1 MRAMPRL
8 LFATG
13 LLLLLGLGTASA
25 ANIGP
30 DDRQVSFTGLPD
42 TPTTDAVSPAVT
54 FDPLLQ
60 RYLTVWSSDETDG
73 VFRIRGRLLSG
84 ASGEGVG
91 ESFFISPDQGPLA
104 DAREPVV
111 AFDPNSGN
119 YLVVWSS
126 DGLQDG
132 AFEIMGQAVSGQ
144 GQLVGPVRR
153 LSDMGTNDSDV
164 TFDAV
169 DPDLTWVAGA
179 GEMVVVWSGDD
190 DVGTWA
196 DGHMEIY
203 GQRIAGATGGEVGT
217 NDFLISNGVDTFEVF
232 DAYEP
237 AVTAGGGGGVYA
249 VAWESDLFD
258 DGAHTP
264 EVFVQIMDLNTAVGT
279 AVMISYMGLSY
290 VDPYTANNPDLIYA
304 ASSDEY
310 VVVWDGEPA
319 AGVGRGV
326 YGRRFSGATPV
337 GPNILMSDAVGVPSG
352 QFREACHPSISI
364 DPISEYWFV
373 AWQADLDDGLAVH
386 DFEVWSR
393 RFDDVGNPVDATV
406 QQISNMDPS
415 LGPVAG
421 AGKPAVA
428 ANSFHD
434 YKLIV
439 WSGDLDTSLA
449 DQHEIFAQAWS
460 DGAVSAVDETPLA
473 GKLVLFGAS
482 PNPFNPAT
490 TIAWEMPRAAPVTLK
505 IHDVAG
511 RLVRRLLSGAN
522 HEAGRQSIVWNGQND
537 RGHSVAAGVYLY
549 SLETPQEKLTG
560 RMSLVK

>member
-1 MRAMPRL
+1 MRAPQK
-8 LFATG
+8 FTFVFG
-13 LLLLLGLGTASA
+13 LLIILAAGVAAA
-25 ANIGP
+25 ANIGL
-30 DDRQVSFTGLPD
+30 DDRQLSFTGLPN
-42 TPTTDAVSPAVT
+42 TPATDAVSPAVA

-60 RYLTVWSSDETDG
+60 RYLAVWSSDEVDG

-91 ESFFISPDQGPLA
+91 DSFFISPDQGALA

-111 AFDPNSGN
+111 AFDTNSGN
-119 YLVVWSS
+119 HLVVWSS

-132 AFEIMGQAVSGQ
+132 AFEIMCQTVSGQ

-153 LSDMGTNDSDV
+153 LSDMGNNDTDT

-169 DPDLTWVAGA
+169 DPDVTWLPGA
-179 GEMVVVWSGDD
+179 GEMVVVWAGDD
-190 DVGTWA
+190 DAGTFT

-203 GQRIAGATGGEVGT
+203 GQRIAGATGSEVGT
-217 NDFLISNGVDTFEVF
+217 NDFLISSGVSGVEVF

-237 AVTAGGGGGVYA
+237 AIAAGGSGGEYA

-264 EVFVQIMDLNTAVGT
+264 EVFVQTMDLNTAVGSS
-279 AVMISYMGLSY
+279 VLISYMGLSY
-290 VDPYTANNPDLIYA
+290 TDAFTANNPDLVYA
-304 ASSDEY
+304 ESSSEY
-310 VVVWDGEPA
+310 VVIWDGEPA

-326 YGRRFSGATPV
+326 YGRRFDGTTPV
-337 GPNILMSDAVGVPSG
+337 GPNVLLSDAVGVPSG
-352 QFREACHPSISI
+352 QFREACHGSITI
-364 DPISEYWFV
+364 DPISEHLFI
-373 AWQADLDDGLAVH
+373 AWQGDLDDGLAVH
-386 DFEVWSR
+386 DFEIWSR
-393 RFDDVGNPVDATV
+393 RFDDNANPVDAIV

-415 LGPVAG
+415 LEPVAG

-439 WSGDLDTSLA
+439 WSGDLDTSIGG
-449 DQHEIFAQAWS
+449 QHEIFAQAWS
-460 DGAVSAVDETPLA
+460 DDAVSDVAETPMA
-473 GKLVLFGAS
+473 SRLVLLGAAR
-482 PNPFNPAT
+482 NPFNPAT

-511 RLVRRLLSGAN
+511 RLVRTLLSGSN
-522 HEAGRQSIVWNGQND
+522 HEAGRQSTVWNGQND
-537 RGHSVAAGVYLY
+537 RGQNVAAGVYLY